1 MLDQGTNSKFIEH
14 APCRECGSPDNV
26 AVYED
31 GHGYCFGAVRRP
43 INKKTHNN
51 LKHTSGG
58 YYEVPTSLDF
68 TDNNGRREIE
78 KRKKGYDTHYVYT
91 DKSGNTQLVVERQYK
106 DETNKEK
113 L

>member
-31 GHGYCFGAVRRP
+31 GHGYCFGCEHHYKDYHGKGNGAVRRP

-68 TDNNGRREIE
+68 TDNNGRR
-78 KRKKGYDTHYVYT
+78 
-91 DKSGNTQLVVERQYK
+91 
-106 DETNKEK
+106 
-113 L
+113 